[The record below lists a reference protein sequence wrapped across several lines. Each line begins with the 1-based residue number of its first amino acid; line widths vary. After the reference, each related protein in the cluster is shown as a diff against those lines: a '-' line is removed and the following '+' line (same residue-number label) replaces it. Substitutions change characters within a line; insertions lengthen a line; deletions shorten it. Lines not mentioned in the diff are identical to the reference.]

1 MRTLIAIPIYNEE
14 RYVCRVIDRVLEHGH
29 DVLVIDDGSTDR
41 SPELLAGKPVRVI
54 RHETNQGYGRSLRN
68 AFEAAIEGGYDWVI
82 TMDCDEQHEPDA
94 IPYFLDAA
102 GEGQADIISGSRYL
116 VELPE
121 DDAPPRER
129 RGINAKITAEINE
142 RLGDRLVEV
151 GGVRLTDAFCGFKA
165 HRVEALKKLDLTEDG
180 YAFPMQLWVQVA
192 AAGLRVLEIP
202 TRLIYNDPNRSFG
215 GELDDAGIRLAHYRL
230 VLHCELRR
238 HAVRL
243 PASAWQDVHCPCP
256 GG

>member
-29 DVLVIDDGSTDR
+29 NVLVIDDGSTDR
-41 SPELLAGKPVRVI
+41 SPELLAAKPVRVI

-68 AFEAAIEGGYDWVI
+68 AFDAAAAGGYDWVI

-94 IPYFLDAA
+94 IPYFLDEA
-102 GEGQADIISGSRYL
+102 GEGEADIISGSRYL

-129 RGINAKITAEINE
+129 RGINAQITAEINE

-151 GGVRLTDAFCGFKA
+151 GGTLLTDSFCGFKA
-165 HRVEALKKLDLTEDG
+165 HRVAALGQLDLTEDG

-192 AAGLRVLEIP
+192 AAGLRVIEIP

-215 GELDDAGIRLAHYRL
+215 GELDDAAIRLAHYRH
-230 VLHCELRR
+230 VFHCELRR
-238 HAVRL
+238 HAARL
-243 PASAWQDVHCPCP
+243 PTAAWQDVHCPCP
-256 GG
+256 GY